1 MITDISE
8 VICLIKV
15 YRRPFVALV
24 KYHLSYSL
32 ASIKGYAEVLVV
44 QCYRYTSYRNVIR
57 LEGYYLVWRPDTS

>member
-15 YRRPFVALV
+15 YRRPFVAIV
-24 KYHLSYSL
+24 EYRLSYSL

-44 QCYRYTSYRNVIR
+44 QYYRYTSRRNIIR
-57 LEGYYLVWRPDTS
+57 LEGYYLA

>member
-1 MITDISE
+1 MDISE

-15 YRRPFVALV
+15 YYRPFVAIV
-24 KYHLSYSL
+24 KYRLSYSL

-44 QCYRYTSYRNVIR
+44 WCYYYTSRRNVIR

>member
-15 YRRPFVALV
+15 YRRPFVAIV
-24 KYHLSYSL
+24 EYRLSYSL

-44 QCYRYTSYRNVIR
+44 RCYRYTSRRNIIR
-57 LEGYYLVWRPDTS
+57 LEGYYLA